1 MLRGLGCRLGID
13 LFERG
18 DIAPPRNFYAPLF
31 QGAFGRKILP
41 QPEPKPAC
49 VGTDDVVDLRVVTRR
64 ALKDCFSNGS
74 FIDARVIPQQSLP
87 TDVEEERGQ
96 AGGIE
101 EATTGRYPLDEQP
114 PGIVFEILSWRFRV
128 QRNRVGVHEVAY

>member
-101 EATTGRYPLDEQP
+101 EATTAAIRWTSSHLGSFSKSC
-114 PGIVFEILSWRFRV
+114 PGDFVFNGIESEFMR
-128 QRNRVGVHEVAY
+128 